1 MSTIMGLDY
10 LYLMDKVIDSNG
22 AISYV
27 AGVDPA
33 KIKAALG
40 LEVTQLEVDSTKSAD
55 TAYPYKYLLHYENNN
70 NDGIVI
76 RVYKNKNSIIVSPY
90 VNGVLNYS
98 ENVLAISSIS
108 STSQQLVMY
117 YKKSDD
123 YVVIGFART
132 TDKIGL
138 QVAFLNYSDVGS
150 TEKQK
155 CILFSRGTS
164 SELYKY
170 ILPGG
175 IYNSASNKNSF
186 ISNDIVALYPLI
198 DVTGRIVIHKAYIST
213 INKSVSD
220 TFYFVVD
227 GKAYISLT
235 SGNASANKVCIQIN

>member
-10 LYLMDKVIDSNG
+10 LYLMESVINSSGKTD
-22 AISYV
+22 YV
-27 AGVDPA
+27 AGVNPA

-40 LEVTQLEVDSTKSAD
+40 LEVTQLEVDSTQSAD
-55 TAYPYKYLLHYENNN
+55 TNYPYKYLIHYANNS

-76 RVYKNKNSIIVSPY
+76 RIYKNKNDVIVSPY

-98 ENVLAISSIS
+98 ENVLGISSIS
-108 STSQQLVMY
+108 SASQLVMY

-123 YVVIGFART
+123 YVVIGFAKT
-132 TDKIGL
+132 TDNVRL
-138 QVAFLNYSDVGS
+138 QVAFINYSNIGD

-155 CILFSRGTS
+155 CILFSRNAS

-213 INKSVSD
+213 INKSIAD

-227 GKAYISLT
+227 GKAYISLAC
-235 SGNASANKVCIQIN
+235 GNASANKVCIQIN

>member
-10 LYLMDKVIDSNG
+10 LYLMDRVIDSNG

-40 LEVTQLEVDSTKSAD
+40 LEVTQLEVDSTQSAD
-55 TAYPYKYLLHYENNN
+55 TNYPYKYLIHYANNN

-76 RVYKNKNSIIVSPY
+76 RVSKKKNDIIVSPY

-98 ENVLAISSIS
+98 ENVLNISSIS
-108 STSQQLVMY
+108 STSQLVMY

-132 TDKIGL
+132 TENVKL
-138 QVAFLNYSDVGS
+138 QVAFINYSDVGS

-155 CILFSRGTS
+155 CILFSRSASG
-164 SELYKY
+164 ELYKY

-175 IYNSASNKNSF
+175 IYNSASNKSSF

-213 INKSVSD
+213 INKSITDS
-220 TFYFVVD
+220 FYFVVD

>member
-10 LYLMDKVIDSNG
+10 LYLMDRVIDSNG

-40 LEVTQLEVDSTKSAD
+40 LEVTQLEVDSTQSAD
-55 TAYPYKYLLHYENNN
+55 TNYPYKYLIHYANNN

-76 RVYKNKNSIIVSPY
+76 RIYKNKNGIIVSPY

-98 ENVLAISSIS
+98 ENVLSITSIS
-108 STSQQLVMY
+108 STSQLVMY

-123 YVVIGFART
+123 YVVIGFAKT
-132 TDKIGL
+132 TDNVRL

-155 CILFSRGTS
+155 CILFSRGAS

-175 IYNSASNKNSF
+175 IYNSASDNNSF

-213 INKSVSD
+213 INKSISD

-227 GKAYISLT
+227 GKAYISLANV
-235 SGNASANKVCIQIN
+235 NASANKVCIQIN

>member
-10 LYLMDKVIDSNG
+10 LYLMESVIDSSG
-22 AISYV
+22 KTDYV
-27 AGVDPA
+27 VGVNA
-33 KIKAALG
+33 TKIKSALG
-40 LEVTQLEVDSTKSAD
+40 LEVTQLEADSNNAND
-55 TAYPYKYLLHYENNN
+55 TNYPYKYLIHYENNN

-76 RVYKNKNSIIVSPY
+76 RVYKDKNGIIVSPY

-98 ENVLAISSIS
+98 ENILSIGS
-108 STSQQLVMY
+108 ILSTSQLVMY

-132 TDKIGL
+132 TDNVRL
-138 QVAFLNYSDVGS
+138 QVAFINYSNVGD

-164 SELYKY
+164 TESYKY
-170 ILPGG
+170 ILSGG

-198 DVTGRIVIHKAYIST
+198 DVTGRIVIHKAYISA
-213 INKSVSD
+213 INKSILD

-235 SGNASANKVCIQIN
+235 SGSTSANKVCIQIN

>member
-10 LYLMDKVIDSNG
+10 LYLMESVIDSNG
-22 AISYV
+22 KTDYV

-40 LEVTQLEVDSTKSAD
+40 LEVTQLEVDSTKSSD
-55 TAYPYKYLLHYENNN
+55 TDYPYKYLIHYANNN

-76 RVYKNKNSIIVSPY
+76 RVYKNKNSISVSPY

-98 ENVLAISSIS
+98 ETISSSGSIS
-108 STSQQLVMY
+108 STSQLVMY

-123 YVVIGFART
+123 YVVIGFAKT
-132 TDKIGL
+132 TDNVKL
-138 QVAFLNYSDVGS
+138 QVAYLNYSNVGE

-155 CILFSRGTS
+155 CILYSRGKS
-164 SELYKY
+164 AELYKY

-175 IYNSASNKNSF
+175 IYNFASNKNSF

-198 DVTGRIVIHKAYIST
+198 DVTDRIVIHKAYIST
-213 INKSVSD
+213 INKSILD

-227 GKAYISLT
+227 GKAYISLA
-235 SGNASANKVCIQIN
+235 SGNTSANKVCIQIN

>member
-10 LYLMDKVIDSNG
+10 LYLMESVIDSNG
-22 AISYV
+22 KTDYV

-40 LEVTQLEVDSTKSAD
+40 LEVTQLEVDSTKSSD
-55 TAYPYKYLLHYENNN
+55 TDYPYKYLIHYANNN

-76 RVYKNKNSIIVSPY
+76 RVYKNKNSISVSPY

-98 ENVLAISSIS
+98 ETISSSGSIS
-108 STSQQLVMY
+108 STSQLVMY

-123 YVVIGFART
+123 YVVIGFAKT
-132 TDKIGL
+132 TDNVKL
-138 QVAFLNYSDVGS
+138 QVAYLNYSNVGE

-155 CILFSRGTS
+155 CILYSRGIS
-164 SELYKY
+164 AELYKY

-175 IYNSASNKNSF
+175 IYNFASNKNSF

-198 DVTGRIVIHKAYIST
+198 DVTDRIVIHKAYIST
-213 INKSVSD
+213 INKSIYD

-227 GKAYISLT
+227 GKAYISLA
-235 SGNASANKVCIQIN
+235 SGSMSANKVCIQIN

>member
-10 LYLMDKVIDSNG
+10 LYLMDRVIDSNG

-40 LEVTQLEVDSTKSAD
+40 LEVTQLEVDSTQSED
-55 TAYPYKYLLHYENNN
+55 TNYPYKYLIHYANNN

-76 RVYKNKNSIIVSPY
+76 RVYKNKDDIIVSPY

-98 ENVLAISSIS
+98 ENVLAISSIT
-108 STSQQLVMY
+108 STSQLVMY

-132 TDKIGL
+132 TDNVKM
-138 QVAFLNYSDVGS
+138 QVAFLNYSNIGE

-155 CILFSRGTS
+155 CILFSRNS
-164 SELYKY
+164 STELYKY
-170 ILPGG
+170 ILPVG

-213 INKSVSD
+213 INKSILD

-235 SGNASANKVCIQIN
+235 SGSVSANKVCIQIN

>member
-10 LYLMDKVIDSNG
+10 LYLMESVIDSSG
-22 AISYV
+22 KTDYV
-27 AGVDPA
+27 VGVNPS

-40 LEVTQLEVDSTKSAD
+40 LEVTQLEVDSTKSSD
-55 TAYPYKYLLHYENNN
+55 TDYPYKYLIHYANNN

-76 RVYKNKNSIIVSPY
+76 RIYKNKNSIVVSPY

-98 ENVLAISSIS
+98 ESVLSIASIS
-108 STSQQLVMY
+108 STSQLVMY
-117 YKKSDD
+117 YKKSDG
-123 YVVIGFART
+123 YVVIGFAKT
-132 TDKIGL
+132 TDNVRL
-138 QVAFLNYSDVGS
+138 QVAFINYTDVGS

-155 CILFSRGTS
+155 CILFSRS
-164 SELYKY
+164 AASELYKY

-198 DVTGRIVIHKAYIST
+198 DATGRIVIHKAYIST
-213 INKSVSD
+213 INKSIID

-227 GKAYISLT
+227 GKAYISLVSSNT
-235 SGNASANKVCIQIN
+235 QANKVCIQIN

>member
-10 LYLMDKVIDSNG
+10 LYLMDRVIDSNG

-40 LEVTQLEVDSTKSAD
+40 LEVTQLEVDSTQSAD
-55 TAYPYKYLLHYENNN
+55 TNYPYKYLIHYANNN

-76 RVYKNKNSIIVSPY
+76 RINSNKNSITVSPY

-98 ENVLAISSIS
+98 ENVLSITPIS
-108 STSQQLVMY
+108 STTQLVMY

-132 TDKIGL
+132 NDNVKM

-155 CILFSRGTS
+155 CILFSRNSS

-213 INKSVSD
+213 INKSILD

-227 GKAYISLT
+227 RKAYISLVNG
-235 SGNASANKVCIQIN
+235 SASANKVCIQIN

>member
-10 LYLMDKVIDSNG
+10 LYLMESVIDSNG

-40 LEVTQLEVDSTKSAD
+40 LDVTQLEVDSTQSAD
-55 TAYPYKYLLHYENNN
+55 TNYPYKYLIHYANNN

-76 RVYKNKNSIIVSPY
+76 RINKNKNTIIVSPY

-98 ENVLAISSIS
+98 ENVLTIGSIS
-108 STSQQLVMY
+108 STSQLVMY

-123 YVVIGFART
+123 YVVIGFERT
-132 TDKIGL
+132 TDNVKM

-155 CILFSRGTS
+155 CILFSRNSS

-186 ISNDIVALYPLI
+186 ISNDIVSLYPLI

-213 INKSVSD
+213 INKSILD

-235 SGNASANKVCIQIN
+235 SGSASANKVCIQIN

>member
-10 LYLMDKVIDSNG
+10 LYLMESVIDSSGNTN
-22 AISYV
+22 YV
-27 AGVDPA
+27 VGVNPS

-40 LEVTQLEVDSTKSAD
+40 LEVTQLEVDSTQSAD
-55 TAYPYKYLLHYENNN
+55 TDYPYKYLIHYANNN

-76 RVYKNKNSIIVSPY
+76 RIYKNKNSILVSPY

-98 ENVLAISSIS
+98 KSILNISSIS
-108 STSQQLVMY
+108 SKSQLVMY

-123 YVVIGFART
+123 YVVIGLART
-132 TDKIGL
+132 TDNVRL
-138 QVAFLNYSDVGS
+138 QVAFINYSNIGD

-155 CILFSRGTS
+155 CILFSRGVS
-164 SELYKY
+164 SELYEY

-175 IYNSASNKNSF
+175 IYNSASNNKSF

-213 INKSVSD
+213 INKNIID

-227 GKAYISLT
+227 GKAYISLS
-235 SGNASANKVCIQIN
+235 SGSASTNKVCIQIN